1 MTAATGRGVMGGS
14 GVAKRGLLADGP
26 VKRREPELDVLVT
39 LDGVAY
45 IAAVVDWDMSVAW
58 HRCGMV

>member
-45 IAAVVDWDMSVAW
+45 IAAVVDWDMSVA
-58 HRCGMV
+58 